1 MAGSFLPPV
10 VAVLAAN
17 TTAFT
22 AGMLEAKGEL
32 GAVVESSSKLGTLGK
47 VGLAGLAAAAG
58 TVAVAAVHM
67 GSEYQ
72 TQLTRLYTAAGA
84 PKQAVL
90 ANSDAI
96 LSLASSVGQTGT
108 AMAEALYHPIS
119 AGLDMATAMQV
130 VKYAAQETTIS
141 GANLEDTTYSLSSVM
156 KAFNLPAGQ
165 AQQTMSDLNAIV
177 GQGDMRFQDFNESI
191 KNWAPTAA
199 QMGISIN
206 SMGAGLAYL
215 TDRGN
220 SAEVAATRMTM
231 GISMMTTPSKQ
242 AATLLEGLGVASS
255 DVKASS
261 AAMTDVLQKSGVT
274 QNKLAQDLK
283 QPDGLYVALK
293 DLQDGLKKAGVSGTE
308 ADSALAK
315 IFGGGRSDKAIMS
328 LMQNLDGLQTKF
340 NDIAKSST
348 PKTFEQNWQDAQKT
362 FGFQMQQIKAAAEN
376 ALTHLGMTLLPKLSS
391 FISDMGTKGKQA
403 FANFMSGFN
412 GNAGADTGPMAK
424 LGAFIRPVVTDLETG
439 AKDVAKA
446 IGNVLSAVRPL
457 ATLVG
462 GSFMLGVRAVAG
474 LFANVLGPAL
484 SGVTGFLD
492 RNKEIVTVLGG
503 AYLTYKGIMLGIQI
517 ATKAWAVVQGILN
530 AVMDAN
536 PIGLVVIAVAALAL
550 GVVELIKHWSQV
562 SAFFK
567 GLWSDVTHIF
577 SDAVQAVSGF
587 VGDIVNFV
595 AGLAGRVVGGIA
607 DLAHTI
613 QQGFLRIVTDALNFC
628 GDLERDVV
636 GFFTNTLPRAV
647 MGAISWVGNVGKNIV
662 EGIWNGIAGMGQWL
676 WNQLVGWIKSVV
688 PGPILSALGIG
699 SPSKV
704 MADQVGRWIP
714 AGIAQGMLANS
725 HVVSGASRTLAG
737 MAVSGA
743 GATGGYGGTTGGY
756 GSAVGG
762 GGLPGGVVV
771 NVNVSG
777 SLISTKAEIKNAV
790 QQVFQQNG
798 MRNVQSG
805 LNFTLAG
812 G

>member
-1 MAGSFLPPV
+1 MAGSLLPPV
-10 VAVLAAN
+10 VAILAAN
-17 TTAFT
+17 TTEFSAK
-22 AGMLEAKGEL
+22 MLEAKGEL
-32 GAVVESSSKLGTLGK
+32 GAVVDSSSKLGTLGK
-47 VGLAGLAAAAG
+47 IGLAGLAAAAG
-58 TVAVAAVHM
+58 TVVVAAVHM
-67 GSEYQ
+67 GTEFQ

-84 PKQAVL
+84 PKKVVL
-90 ANSDAI
+90 DNANAI
-96 LSLASSVGQTGT
+96 LSMATSVGQTGT

-119 AGLDMATAMQV
+119 AGLDMATSLQV
-130 VKYAAQETTIS
+130 VKYAAEEATIS
-141 GANLEDTTYSLSSVM
+141 GASLEDTTYSLSSVM
-156 KAFNLPAGQ
+156 KAFNLPATQ
-165 AQQTMSDLNAIV
+165 AQNTMADLNAIV
-177 GQGDMRFQDFNESI
+177 GQGDMRFQDFNESV

-274 QNKLAQDLK
+274 QNKLAMDLK

-328 LMQNLDGLQTKF
+328 LMQNLDGLKTKF
-340 NDIAKSST
+340 QDISKSST
-348 PKTFEQNWQDAQKT
+348 AKSFEQNWSDAQKT

-376 ALTHLGMTLLPKLSS
+376 ALTHLGTALLPKLSG
-391 FISDMGTKGKQA
+391 FIADMGTKGKQA
-403 FANFMSGFN
+403 YQDFMSGFN
-412 GNAGADTGPMAK
+412 GTAGGDTGPMAK

-446 IGNVLSAVRPL
+446 IGNVVSAVRPL

-462 GSFMLGVRAVAG
+462 GAFMLGVRAVAS

-484 SGVTGFLD
+484 SGVTGFLNK
-492 RNKEIVTVLGG
+492 NKEIVTVLGG

-530 AVMDAN
+530 AVLDAN
-536 PIGLVVIAVAALAL
+536 PIGLAVIAVAALAV
-550 GVVELIKHWSQV
+550 GVVELIKHWSSVV
-562 SAFFK
+562 SFFQ
-567 GLWSDVTHIF
+567 GVWSAVTAVF
-577 SDAVQAVSGF
+577 SAAVQAIGGF
-587 VGDIVNFV
+587 IDGIVHWFE
-595 AGLAGRVVGGIA
+595 ALPGRIVGGVA
-607 DLAHTI
+607 SLAQTI
-613 QQGFLRIVTDALNFC
+613 QQGFLRIVSDALNFV

-636 GFFTNTLPRAV
+636 GFFTNTLPHAL
-647 MGAISWVGNVGKNIV
+647 MGAISWVGDVGKNIV
-662 EGIWNGIAGMGQWL
+662 LGIWNGLVSMGQWL
-676 WNQLVGWIKSVV
+676 WNQITGWIKSVI

-737 MAVSGA
+737 MAVGGV
-743 GATGGYGGTTGGY
+743 GATGGYGGTAGGY
-756 GSAVGG
+756 GTALGG
-762 GGLPGGVVV
+762 GGGIPGGVVV

-798 MRNVQSG
+798 MRNVQNG
-805 LNFTLAG
+805 LTFATT
-812 G
+812 